1 MILEKIFPI
10 HYYNELSGLVTDS
23 SIVQQLLRD
32 NFPEM
37 FTLLEKLG
45 GTMYL
50 TNAINKW
57 FLTIFINRISEVYSN
72 LIWDLFL
79 LEGNLVMFKATYAL
93 IRMMYKFIMECKNF
107 DDLNSVFQNVPPTL
121 KIRGKLAYYL
131 LSKKFNFNIDIIK
144 ECRKNMN
151 IKVIKEISNLDNSLK
166 NEIEKAK
173 KKNNKDLKCDLD
185 WPICIYN
192 SKDLEKNYDHIILK
206 QLFEPEVIDD
216 YFSENKKYEQEKKN
230 NEEKYEDL
238 LIERKKHFCGS
249 KIRSIRDKLIIDNNE
264 INNNNILIKN
274 DNIDNNIDNNLENK
288 EMNKIIINL
297 TNESQKVIKFEK
309 KALNCFLFLIFSI
322 FFETLV
328 L

>member
-10 HYYNELSGLVTDS
+10 NYYNELSGLVTDS
-23 SIVQQLLRD
+23 TIVQILLKD

-37 FTLLEKLG
+37 FILLEKLG

-131 LSKKFNFNIDIIK
+131 ISKKFNFNIDIIK

-216 YFSENKKYEQEKKN
+216 YFSENKNYEQEKKN

-309 KALNCFLFLIFSI
+309 EKAEDSFMSD
-322 FFETLV
+322 
-328 L
+328 

>member
-216 YFSENKKYEQEKKN
+216 YFSENKNYEQEKKN

-264 INNNNILIKN
+264 INNNNKNDNILIKN

-309 KALNCFLFLIFSI
+309 EKAEDSFMSD
-322 FFETLV
+322 
-328 L
+328 

>member
-185 WPICIYN
+185 WPICIYDF
-192 SKDLEKNYDHIILK
+192 KDLEKNFDYIVLK
-206 QLFEPEVIDD
+206 QLPEPEVIDD
-216 YFSENKKYEQEKKN
+216 YFSENKKYENSKNIIN
-230 NEEKYEDL
+230 NEDKFEDL
-238 LIERKKHFCGS
+238 LIERKKHFCNS
-249 KIRSIRDKLIIDNNE
+249 KIKSIRDN
-264 INNNNILIKN
+264 LIKN
-274 DNIDNNIDNNLENK
+274 ENIENIE
-288 EMNKIIINL
+288 NKIIIEKIEENNIINL
-297 TNESQKVIKFEK
+297 EENIEKKEINELIINTANENQKIINFEK
-309 KALNCFLFLIFSI
+309 EKAEDSI
-322 FFETLV
+322 MSFD
-328 L
+328 

>member
-206 QLFEPEVIDD
+206 QLLEPEVIDD
-216 YFSENKKYEQEKKN
+216 YFSENKNYEQEKKN

-309 KALNCFLFLIFSI
+309 EKAEDSFMSD
-322 FFETLV
+322 
-328 L
+328 

>member
-216 YFSENKKYEQEKKN
+216 YFSENKNYEQEKKN

-249 KIRSIRDKLIIDNNE
+249 KIRSIRDKLIIDNKD
-264 INNNNILIKN
+264 NNDNNIIKN
-274 DNIDNNIDNNLENK
+274 DNIENYIENNLDNQ
-288 EMNKIIINL
+288 EMNKIIINVA
-297 TNESQKVIKFEK
+297 NESQKVINFVKEK
-309 KALNCFLFLIFSI
+309 AEDSFMSD
-322 FFETLV
+322 
-328 L
+328 

>member
-206 QLFEPEVIDD
+206 QLFEPEVIDN
-216 YFSENKKYEQEKKN
+216 YFSENKNYEQEKKN

-309 KALNCFLFLIFSI
+309 EKAEDSFMSD
-322 FFETLV
+322 
-328 L
+328 

>member
-216 YFSENKKYEQEKKN
+216 YFSENKNYEQEKKN

-238 LIERKKHFCGS
+238 LIERKKHFCGT

-309 KALNCFLFLIFSI
+309 EKAEDSFMSD
-322 FFETLV
+322 
-328 L
+328 

>member
-37 FTLLEKLG
+37 FSLLEKLG

-57 FLTIFINRISEVYSN
+57 FLTIFINRISDVYSN

-216 YFSENKKYEQEKKN
+216 YFSENKNYEQEKKN

-309 KALNCFLFLIFSI
+309 EKAEDSFMSD
-322 FFETLV
+322 
-328 L
+328 

>member
-192 SKDLEKNYDHIILK
+192 SKNLEKNYDHIILK

-216 YFSENKKYEQEKKN
+216 YFSENKNYEQEKKN

-309 KALNCFLFLIFSI
+309 EKAEDSFMSD
-322 FFETLV
+322 
-328 L
+328 

>member
-72 LIWDLFL
+72 LIWDMFL

-216 YFSENKKYEQEKKN
+216 YFSENKNYEQEKKN

-238 LIERKKHFCGS
+238 LIERKKHFCDS

-309 KALNCFLFLIFSI
+309 EKAEDSFMSD
-322 FFETLV
+322 
-328 L
+328 